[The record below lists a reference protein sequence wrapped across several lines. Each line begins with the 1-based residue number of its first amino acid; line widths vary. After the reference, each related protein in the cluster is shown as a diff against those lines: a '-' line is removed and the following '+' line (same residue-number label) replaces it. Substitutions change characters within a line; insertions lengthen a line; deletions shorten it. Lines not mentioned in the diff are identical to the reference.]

1 MKWMNILMVFAGS
14 GLGGVFRYVLGDAV
28 QVWMRGNELPR
39 WLAGNATAERIDA
52 TFPWGTLAVNLI
64 GCFLIGLFYGLFDRY
79 APAASPAA
87 AHLRLLLTVGFC
99 GGFTTLSTFI
109 NENYLL
115 FQSSNLPMVLLY
127 LALSIL
133 LGFLLLYAGYA
144 LLR

>member
-28 QVWMRGNELPR
+28 QVCMRGNELPR
-39 WLAGNATAERIDA
+39 WLAGNATAERIAA
-52 TFPWGTLAVNLI
+52 TFPWGTLAVNII

-79 APAASPAA
+79 VPAASPAA

-99 GGFTTLSTFI
+99 GGFTTFSTFI